1 MSYIAPSA
9 PEAPAG
15 MSDLPVR
22 FDENQVALNPRT
34 HAAARVALPQ
44 LGFHEDDNSVFF
56 AKALEYSM
64 AQTYQRPIPAMA
76 ADRLVPT
83 DNETPEW
90 AESVSYEV
98 YDIVGMAKIIAAYSD
113 DLPRADIRG
122 VEKVVPVVTL
132 GNSFG
137 YTTKDLR
144 TALNNRT
151 NLPVLRAVA
160 ARTHVARKEN
170 SLKIRGD
177 SAHGMFGIINHPN
190 IPVVTPVTGTWGTAT
205 GDQIVDDLNKL
216 VNAIVTQSNGTHTPS
231 VLGVSSLTRSRM
243 ATKRMSGAQ
252 QTTVMQFFRE
262 QFPEIDIVVVEE
274 LRGQGAAGSEIVFAA
289 ERNATNYHYKAVMPF
304 RQHPPQARNLEFVVP
319 CEARTAGLV
328 VMQPL
333 ATATM
338 GAL

>member
-1 MSYIAPSA
+1 
-9 PEAPAG
+9 
-15 MSDLPVR
+15 VR
-22 FDENQVALNPRT
+22 FDEHHVALDPSL
-34 HAAARVALPQ
+34 HAATRVALPQ

-56 AKALEYSM
+56 AKSLEYSM

-90 AESVSYEV
+90 ADSVSYEI
-98 YDIVGMAKIIAAYSD
+98 YDTVGMAKIIAAYSD

-132 GNSFG
+132 GNSYG

-151 NLPVLRAVA
+151 NLPTLRAVA

-170 SLKIRGD
+170 SLKVRGD
-177 SAHGMFGIINHPN
+177 TAHGMYGIINHPN
-190 IPVVTPVTGTWGTAT
+190 VSAVTPVTGAWGTAT
-205 GDQIVDDLNKL
+205 GDQMVDDLNKL
-216 VNAIVTQSNGTHTPS
+216 VNAIITQSNGTHSPS

-252 QTTVMQFFRE
+252 QTTVLAFFRD
-262 QFPEIDIVVVEE
+262 QFPEIEVVVVEE
-274 LRGQGAAGSEIVFAA
+274 LRGQGAGATEIVFCA

-333 ATATM
+333 SMATM
-338 GAL
+338 GGL

>member
-1 MSYIAPSA
+1 MDAA
-9 PEAPAG
+9 AG
-15 MSDLPVR
+15 ASELPVR
-22 FDENQVALNPRT
+22 FDEHQVALDPRT
-34 HAAARVALPQ
+34 HAAVKVALPA

-56 AKALEYSM
+56 AKSLEYSM

-83 DNETPEW
+83 DTETPEW
-90 AESVSYEV
+90 AESVSYEI
-98 YDIVGMAKIIAAYSD
+98 YDTVGMAKIIAAYSD

-122 VEKVVPVVTL
+122 VERVVPVVTL
-132 GNSFG
+132 GNSYG

-144 TALNNRT
+144 TALNNRS

-170 SLKIRGD
+170 SLKVRGD
-177 SAHGMFGIINHPN
+177 AAHGMFGIVNHPN
-190 IPVVTPVTGTWGTAT
+190 ISAVAPTTGSWGTAT

-216 VNAIVTQSNGTHTPS
+216 VNAVTTQSNGTHTPNR
-231 VLGVSSLTRSRM
+231 LGVSSLTRSRM
-243 ATKRMSGAQ
+243 ATKRMSGAA
-252 QTTVMQFFRE
+252 QTTVMAFFRD
-262 QFPEIDIVVVEE
+262 QFPEIEIVVVEE
-274 LRGQGAAGSEIVFAA
+274 LRGQGAAGTEVAFCA
-289 ERNATNYHYKAVMPF
+289 EMNATNYHYKAVMPF

-333 ATATM
+333 SMAMM
-338 GAL
+338 GGL

>member
-9 PEAPAG
+9 PEAQAG
-15 MSDLPVR
+15 VSDLPVR
-22 FDENQVALNPRT
+22 FDEHQVALDPST
-34 HAAARVALPQ
+34 HAATRVALPQ

-56 AKALEYSM
+56 AKALEFSM
-64 AQTYQRPIPAMA
+64 AQAYQRPIPAMS
-76 ADRLVPT
+76 ADRLVPV

-90 AESVSYEV
+90 ADSVSYEI
-98 YDIVGMAKIIAAYSD
+98 YDTVGMAKIIAAYSD

-177 SAHGMFGIINHPN
+177 TAYGMFGLINHPN
-190 IPVVTPVTGTWGTAT
+190 ITDVAQVTGNWGTAT
-205 GDQIVDDLNKL
+205 GDQIVDDLNAL
-216 VNAIVTQSNGTHTPS
+216 INAIITQSNGTHTPNR
-231 VLGVSSLTRSRM
+231 LGVSSLTRSRM

-274 LRGQGAAGSEIVFAA
+274 LRAQGAAGSEVVIAA
-289 ERNATNYHYKAVMPF
+289 EMNATNYHYKAAMPF

-333 ATATM
+333 SLAKM
-338 GAL
+338 DGV